1 MASRGGARAHVHV
14 DRKVA
19 AVPDALRGKRDG
31 GLFDD
36 VPTPL
41 FLVDGG
47 NLLWRAAHSHPA
59 PFPAVDGRDLTPLFR
74 FITKLRQA
82 IGTYGVFAECIVC
95 FDGAD
100 AWSERVELDAT
111 YKGNREYESKDL
123 AFMGWLPEIRAA
135 LDLAGVA
142 NIEIADSEADDVI
155 ATLVTRGGRPA
166 RILSTDR
173 DYFQLISATT
183 SVINP
188 KSRPALVDAA
198 AVEAQ
203 YGVTPAQWCD
213 VRALAGDPSDGIPG
227 VPGIGMTRAAALLK
241 DGRTID
247 DLRDV
252 DAVARAL
259 GRPPALARTDPA
271 AHRRRDRVRAE
282 RHRDTTP
289 PVTERGLR
297 RAGTDR
303 RTGQTASAIDSSDR
317 RAASI
322 VARER
327 ISSAAAASS
336 ESGSASG
343 SPPRL
348 SPMAARTRPSFT

>member
-59 PFPAVDGRDLTPLFR
+59 PFPAADGRDLTPLFR

-82 IGTYGVFAECIVC
+82 VGTYGVFAECIVC

-135 LDLAGVA
+135 LDLARRREHRDRGQRSGRCHRHA
-142 NIEIADSEADDVI
+142 RHEGRTSGADPVDRPR
-155 ATLVTRGGRPA
+155 LLPA
-166 RILSTDR
+166 RSPT
-173 DYFQLISATT
+173 
-183 SVINP
+183 
-188 KSRPALVDAA
+188 
-198 AVEAQ
+198 
-203 YGVTPAQWCD
+203 
-213 VRALAGDPSDGIPG
+213 
-227 VPGIGMTRAAALLK
+227 
-241 DGRTID
+241 
-247 DLRDV
+247 
-252 DAVARAL
+252 
-259 GRPPALARTDPA
+259 
-271 AHRRRDRVRAE
+271 RRR
-282 RHRDTTP
+282 
-289 PVTERGLR
+289 
-297 RAGTDR
+297 
-303 RTGQTASAIDSSDR
+303 
-317 RAASI
+317 
-322 VARER
+322 
-327 ISSAAAASS
+327 
-336 ESGSASG
+336 
-343 SPPRL
+343 
-348 SPMAARTRPSFT
+348 